1 MKLSRNFRS
10 RLSPG
15 IAFVALAVGA
25 LPLSAA
31 GTKATQLPPF
41 EVEAEFGVDGL
52 RIQNSNSVLNQ
63 HLLEQHGV
71 GRLQDVSGL
80 APNLYSSNSDA
91 RGFGDVISL
100 RGIAN
105 SLFFSSPA
113 IALYIDDVPGGSVS
127 SYPSA
132 LPTVDSLIV
141 KAGPQGTDYGRN
153 APGGVIDIKTR
164 APGNRHQG
172 NLQVDVGSYHA
183 TSLLAAFDGPLG
195 GKAGYSVSFSH
206 AERDGYMENSFQ
218 RRTADDRRAAAG
230 RASLYLR
237 PNESLQ
243 LRFGVFVEEVDDD
256 AGRLSSLFSPDPFV
270 VASNL
275 NGVTSLDRLQFSFQI
290 RKKFGWGSLI
300 ATTSQQDW
308 ELDPSSTDLDL
319 SPFPAAYS
327 QISQSE
333 KTWTQEVRLESAPR
347 SDRAQWRAGV
357 FYFDSRI
364 EGDALR
370 EFIVPPGPTVPPGFV
385 QTERTV
391 FELGQANLAAYANLD
406 RPLAEKTTLKLG
418 VRAEHTE
425 SDVDRT
431 KTSSNSFGF
440 PVPPDPR
447 LERSQDRGQLSAT
460 AALVHLVSDSLSVQA
475 RVSVAQ
481 KPEGYSA
488 YTANPQL
495 ARYDSERLGSGELGL
510 TFGPKQGRFGGSV
523 LAFWNVSRD
532 YQFERTVPN
541 STDFVVVNA
550 DEVTARGFE
559 AKFMWSPVERLWWD
573 FQAGYTAATFETHA
587 DAVGNSLD
595 GRRVPFI
602 PRSTLRTGFTL
613 ALAKGL
619 SANASYAVVGRTF
632 FDERNTAAFAQKSYG
647 IVNAQLRYRYDRW
660 SVTVY
665 GHNLSSENYYQFIN
679 PEIYA
684 GSPGA
689 PRRFGVQLAF
699 SY

>member
-1 MKLSRNFRS
+1 MKSLGNFRF
-10 RLSPG
+10 RLSTDIP
-15 IAFVALAVGA
+15 FVALALSA

-31 GTKATQLPPF
+31 GASATQMPPY

-100 RGIAN
+100 RGMAN

-113 IALYIDDVPGGSVS
+113 IALYVDDVPGGSVS

-153 APGGVIDIKTR
+153 APGGVIDIRTR

-206 AERDGYMENSFQ
+206 AERDGFMENSFQ
-218 RRTADDRRAAAG
+218 HRTADDRQASAG

-237 PNESLQ
+237 PNETLQ

-270 VASNL
+270 VASDL

-290 RKKFGWGSLI
+290 RRKFGWGSLI

-308 ELDPSSTDLDL
+308 ELDPSSTDLDF
-319 SPFPAAYS
+319 SPFPAAYT

-333 KTWTQEVRLESAPR
+333 KTWTQEVRLESAPD
-347 SDRAQWRAGV
+347 SAWAQWRAGV

-391 FELGQANLAAYANLD
+391 FELGQTNLAAYANLD
-406 RPLAEKTTLKLG
+406 RPLAEKTTLKFG
-418 VRAEHTE
+418 VRADYTE

-447 LERSQDRGQLSAT
+447 LDRSQSRGLLSAT
-460 AALVHLVSDSLSVQA
+460 AGLVHLVSDSLSVQA

-488 YTANPQL
+488 YTASPQL
-495 ARYDSERLGSGELGL
+495 ARFDRERLGSGEVGL
-510 TFGPKQGRFGGSV
+510 TFGPKEGRFGGSV

-559 AKFMWSPVERLWWD
+559 AKFMWNPVERLWWD
-573 FQAGYTAATFETHA
+573 FQAGYTAATFDAHA
-587 DAVGNSLD
+587 DAAGNSLD

-619 SANASYAVVGRTF
+619 SANASYALVGRTF
-632 FDERNTAAFAQKSYG
+632 FDESNTAAFAQRAYG

-665 GHNLSSENYYQFIN
+665 GHNLSGENYYQFIN
-679 PEIYA
+679 PEIFA